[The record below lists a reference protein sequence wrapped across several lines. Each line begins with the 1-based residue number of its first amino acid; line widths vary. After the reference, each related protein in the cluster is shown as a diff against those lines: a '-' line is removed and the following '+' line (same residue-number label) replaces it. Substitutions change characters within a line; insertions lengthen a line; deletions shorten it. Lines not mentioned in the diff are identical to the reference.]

1 MPRTYQPRARGKQ
14 NYVAYTEE
22 TLQKC
27 MEAVRSG
34 SISINKASKTCN
46 IPRGT
51 MQNKT
56 KNIHSKSVGRPT
68 TFTKGLIASRAITMC
83 NWGFPLNKLDLQ
95 MIVNSYLTKQN

>member
-1 MPRTYQPRARGKQ
+1 MPQARSKR

-34 SISINKASKTCN
+34 SISINKASKTFN

-51 MQNKT
+51 MQNKM

-68 TFTKGLIASRAITMC
+68 IFTKGVEGLIVSRAITMC
-83 NWGFPLNKLDLQ
+83 R
-95 MIVNSYLTKQN
+95 